1 MDGAD
6 FFFDNVLLMF
16 PGVGGADLL
25 FGLHQGRV
33 EAARYKVVSLCHLRN
48 FVIFVI
54 LLSSLFTRS
63 NLIWSGQ
70 FLPLSFCCRYL
81 CDLCH
86 HNCVLA
92 ILLSSLLSSSLSS
105 LVHTI
110 EECKQ
115 LIVTSS
121 LPSNWFTQ
129 ELTTSQQP
137 GTETSMKS
145 LFSSGF
151 PGKIWTLKCP
161 HIILPFP
168 NNIIIILITNVL
180 VIKYWLTWQLWG
192 FSNVLIFCHQILIIL
207 KSQISSS
214 SF

>member
-1 MDGAD
+1 MELI
-6 FFFDNVLLMF
+6 FFLTMYYWCFQ
-16 PGVGGADLL
+16 AW
-25 FGLHQGRV
+25 V
-33 EAARYKVVSLCHLRN
+33 ELTCSLVYTREEWKQLDIKWSVFVV

-63 NLIWSGQ
+63 NLIWSDQ